1 MTDHTLKKLF
11 DEARR
16 QDASNTPGFQRV
28 LRKQAAAPKASSAFG
43 WKPFAFA
50 AALLVAAALLAFSV
64 IPKNE
69 IHTAAEI
76 EQWAAI
82 SDWTASSDA
91 ILAENT
97 PCIGVPLS
105 TSSDLLFESAP
116 ISSGPSKNQNL

>member
-16 QDASNTPGFQRV
+16 QDARNTLSFQRV
-28 LRKQAAAPKASSAFG
+28 LHKQAAVPQDSPAFG
-43 WKPFAFA
+43 WMPFA
-50 AALLVAAALLAFSV
+50 VAAAVLAAAAFLTFSV
-64 IPKNE
+64 LPNNE
-69 IHTAAEI
+69 THTTAEI

-97 PCIGVPLS
+97 PCIGVSLS

-116 ISSGPSKNQNL
+116 TSSSSSKNQNL

>member
-1 MTDHTLKKLF
+1 MTEHTLKKLF

-16 QDASNTPGFQRV
+16 QDAINAPGFQRV
-28 LRKQAAAPKASSAFG
+28 LRKQAVASKDSPAWG
-43 WKPFAFA
+43 WLPFAFA
-50 AALLVAAALLAFSV
+50 ATLLVAATLLAFSV
-64 IPKNE
+64 LPKNE
-69 IHTAAEI
+69 THTAAEL

-82 SDWTASSDA
+82 SDWTASSDT

-116 ISSGPSKNQNL
+116 SSSGPGKNQNL

>member
-11 DEARR
+11 DEARQ
-16 QDASNTPGFQRV
+16 QDASNMPGFQRV
-28 LRKQAAAPKASSAFG
+28 LRKQEASPKASPAFG
-43 WKPFAFA
+43 WMPFALA

-69 IHTAAEI
+69 THTAAEI
-76 EQWAAI
+76 EQWAVI
-82 SDWTASSDA
+82 SDWTASSDT

-97 PCIGVPLS
+97 PGIGVSLS

-116 ISSGPSKNQNL
+116 LSSGPSKNQNL

>member
-16 QDASNTPGFQRV
+16 QDARNTLSFQRV
-28 LRKQAAAPKASSAFG
+28 LHKQAAVPKDSPAFG
-43 WKPFAFA
+43 WMPFAVA
-50 AALLVAAALLAFSV
+50 VALLAAAALLAFSV
-64 IPKNE
+64 LPKNE
-69 IHTAAEI
+69 THSTAEV

-82 SDWTASSDA
+82 SDWTASSDT

-97 PCIGVPLS
+97 PCIGVSLS

>member
-11 DEARR
+11 NEARR
-16 QDASNTPGFQRV
+16 QDASNMPDFQRV
-28 LRKQAAAPKASSAFG
+28 LRKQAVEHKDSPAFG
-43 WKPFAFA
+43 WLPFALA
-50 AALLVAAALLAFSV
+50 VALLVAAALLAFSV
-64 IPKNE
+64 LPKNE
-69 IHTAAEI
+69 THTAAEI

-105 TSSDLLFESAP
+105 TSSDLLFESTP
-116 ISSGPSKNQNL
+116 ISSDTSKNQNL

>member
-11 DEARR
+11 NEAKR
-16 QDASNTPGFQRV
+16 QDASNMPGFQRL
-28 LRKQAAAPKASSAFG
+28 LRKQAASPKASPAFG
-43 WKPFAFA
+43 WMPLAFA
-50 AALLVAAALLAFSV
+50 AALLVAAALLTFSV
-64 IPKNE
+64 LSKNE
-69 IHTAAEI
+69 THTAAEI

-82 SDWTASSDA
+82 SDWTASSDT

-97 PCIGVPLS
+97 SCIGVPLS

>member
-16 QDASNTPGFQRV
+16 QDASNTPGFQCV
-28 LRKQAAAPKASSAFG
+28 LRKQAVATKDSPAFG
-43 WKPFAFA
+43 WMPFAFA

-69 IHTAAEI
+69 THTAAEI
-76 EQWAAI
+76 EQWAVI
-82 SDWTASSDA
+82 SDWTASSDT
-91 ILAENT
+91 ILAENP

>member
-16 QDASNTPGFQRV
+16 QDASNTPGFQCV
-28 LRKQAAAPKASSAFG
+28 LRKQEASLKDSAAFG
-43 WKPFAFA
+43 WMPFALAAALLFA
-50 AALLVAAALLAFSV
+50 AALIAFSV
-64 IPKNE
+64 LPKNE
-69 IHTAAEI
+69 THTAAEI

-82 SDWTASSDA
+82 SDWTASSDT

-97 PCIGVPLS
+97 PCIGVSLS

>member
-16 QDASNTPGFQRV
+16 QDADNTPSFQRV
-28 LRKQAAAPKASSAFG
+28 LRKQATAPQDSPAFG
-43 WKPFAFA
+43 WMPFALA
-50 AALLVAAALLAFSV
+50 VALLVAAALLAFS
-64 IPKNE
+64 ILPNSE
-69 IHTAAEI
+69 THSAAEV

-82 SDWTASSDA
+82 SEWTASSDA

-105 TSSDLLFESAP
+105 TSSDLLFESTP
-116 ISSGPSKNQNL
+116 ISSDPSKNQNL

>member
-11 DEARR
+11 DEAKR
-16 QDASNTPGFQRV
+16 QDASNTPGFQRM
-28 LRKQAAAPKASSAFG
+28 LRKQAVATKDSPALG
-43 WKPFAFA
+43 WMPFALA
-50 AALLVAAALLAFSV
+50 AAFLVTAALFAFSV

-82 SDWTASSDA
+82 SDWTASSDT

-105 TSSDLLFESAP
+105 TSSDLLFEIRTDFLRP
-116 ISSGPSKNQNL
+116 H

>member
-11 DEARR
+11 DEARQ
-16 QDASNTPGFQRV
+16 QDASNMPGFQRV
-28 LRKQAAAPKASSAFG
+28 LRKQAALPKASPAFG
-43 WKPFAFA
+43 WMPFALA
-50 AALLVAAALLAFSV
+50 TALLMAAALLAFSV

-69 IHTAAEI
+69 THTVAEI

-82 SDWTASSDA
+82 SDWTASSDT

-97 PCIGVPLS
+97 PCIGVSLS

-116 ISSGPSKNQNL
+116 SSSGSSKNQNL

>member
-11 DEARR
+11 DQAKR

-28 LRKQAAAPKASSAFG
+28 LRKQGAATKSRSALE
-43 WKPFAFA
+43 WMPLAFA
-50 AALLVAAALLAFSV
+50 TALLVAAALLTFSV
-64 IPKNE
+64 LPKSE
-69 IHTAAEI
+69 THTAAEI

-91 ILAENT
+91 LLAENT

-105 TSSDLLFESAP
+105 TSSDMLFESTPASP
-116 ISSGPSKNQNL
+116 SASKNQNL

>member
-11 DEARR
+11 NEARR
-16 QDASNTPGFQRV
+16 QDASNMPDFQRV
-28 LRKQAAAPKASSAFG
+28 LRKQAVEHKDSPAFG
-43 WKPFAFA
+43 WLPFALA
-50 AALLVAAALLAFSV
+50 VALLVAAALLAFSV
-64 IPKNE
+64 LPKNE
-69 IHTAAEI
+69 THTAAEI
-76 EQWAAI
+76 EQWAVI
-82 SDWTASSDA
+82 SDWTASSDT

>member
-16 QDASNTPGFQRV
+16 QDADNTPGIQRV
-28 LRKQAAAPKASSAFG
+28 LRKQAVATKDSPAFG
-43 WKPFAFA
+43 WMPFVLAV
-50 AALLVAAALLAFSV
+50 ALLVAAALLAFS
-64 IPKNE
+64 ILPKSE
-69 IHTAAEI
+69 THSAAEV

-97 PCIGVPLS
+97 PCIGVSFS
-105 TSSDLLFESAP
+105 TSSDLLFEFTP
-116 ISSGPSKNQNL
+116 ISSGSSKNQNL

>member
-1 MTDHTLKKLF
+1 MNDHTLKKLF

-16 QDASNTPGFQRV
+16 QDADNTPGFQR
-28 LRKQAAAPKASSAFG
+28 LLCKQAVATKDSPALG
-43 WKPFAFA
+43 WMPFALA
-50 AALLVAAALLAFSV
+50 AALLLVAALLAFSV
-64 IPKNE
+64 LPKSE
-69 IHTAAEI
+69 PHLAAEV

-91 ILAENT
+91 MLAENT

-116 ISSGPSKNQNL
+116 ISSGSSKNQNL

>member
-16 QDASNTPGFQRV
+16 QDADNTPRFQRV
-28 LRKQAAAPKASSAFG
+28 LRKQAVATKDSPAFG
-43 WKPFAFA
+43 WMPFALA
-50 AALLVAAALLAFSV
+50 VALLVAAALLAFS
-64 IPKNE
+64 ILPNSE
-69 IHTAAEI
+69 TNSAAEV

-105 TSSDLLFESAP
+105 TSSDLLFESTP
-116 ISSGPSKNQNL
+116 ISSDTSKNQNL

>member
-16 QDASNTPGFQRV
+16 QDADNTPSFQRV
-28 LRKQAAAPKASSAFG
+28 LRKQAVATKYSPAFG
-43 WKPFAFA
+43 WMPFALA
-50 AALLVAAALLAFSV
+50 VALLVAAALLAFS
-64 IPKNE
+64 ILPNSE
-69 IHTAAEI
+69 THSAAEV

-105 TSSDLLFESAP
+105 TSSDLLFESTP
-116 ISSGPSKNQNL
+116 ISSDTSKNQNL

>member
-16 QDASNTPGFQRV
+16 QDADNTPRFQRV
-28 LRKQAAAPKASSAFG
+28 LRKQAVATKDSPAFG
-43 WKPFAFA
+43 WMPFALA
-50 AALLVAAALLAFSV
+50 VALLVAAALLAFS
-64 IPKNE
+64 ILPNSE
-69 IHTAAEI
+69 THSAAEV

-82 SDWTASSDA
+82 SEWTASSDA

-105 TSSDLLFESAP
+105 TSSDLLFESTP
-116 ISSGPSKNQNL
+116 ISSDTSKNQNL

>member
-11 DEARR
+11 NEAKR
-16 QDASNTPGFQRV
+16 QDASDMPGFQRL
-28 LRKQAAAPKASSAFG
+28 LRKQAVATKDSPAFG
-43 WKPFAFA
+43 WMPLAFA
-50 AALLVAAALLAFSV
+50 AALLVAAALLTFSV
-64 IPKNE
+64 LSKNE
-69 IHTAAEI
+69 THTAAEI

-105 TSSDLLFESAP
+105 TSSDLLFESTP
-116 ISSGPSKNQNL
+116 ISSDTSKNQNL

>member
-1 MTDHTLKKLF
+1 MTDHTLKKFF

-16 QDASNTPGFQRV
+16 QDADNTPGFQRV
-28 LRKQAAAPKASSAFG
+28 LRKQAVATKDSPAFG
-43 WKPFAFA
+43 WMPFALA
-50 AALLVAAALLAFSV
+50 VALLVAAALLAFS
-64 IPKNE
+64 ILPNSE
-69 IHTAAEI
+69 THSAAEV

-105 TSSDLLFESAP
+105 TSSDLLFESTP
-116 ISSGPSKNQNL
+116 ISSDTSKNQNL

>member
-16 QDASNTPGFQRV
+16 QDADNTPRFQRV
-28 LRKQAAAPKASSAFG
+28 LRKQAVATKDSPAFG
-43 WKPFAFA
+43 WMPFALA
-50 AALLVAAALLAFSV
+50 VALLVAAALLAFS
-64 IPKNE
+64 ILPNSE
-69 IHTAAEI
+69 THSAAEV

-105 TSSDLLFESAP
+105 TSSDLLFESTP
-116 ISSGPSKNQNL
+116 ISSDTSKNQNL

>member
-11 DEARR
+11 DEARQ
-16 QDASNTPGFQRV
+16 QDASNMPGFQRV
-28 LRKQAAAPKASSAFG
+28 LRKQAASPKASPAFG
-43 WKPFAFA
+43 WMPFALA
-50 AALLVAAALLAFSV
+50 VALLVAAALLSFSI

-69 IHTAAEI
+69 THTAAEI

-82 SDWTASSDA
+82 SDWTASSDT

-97 PCIGVPLS
+97 PCIGVSLS

-116 ISSGPSKNQNL
+116 SSSGSSKNQNL